1 MKTEYHYVRGLS
13 FSEAHHRWR
22 ERHSPRKHASIV
34 GTDATKTTSN
44 MPSKVKQF
52 NDLVDMA
59 PKVPTLHWR
68 LLTVVRLDRDGGRHR
83 ARVDVGPHAGRRR
96 EIVAKEAEAG
106 ESTDAGTSARARVVT
121 MSLNESLS
129 LWSFLL
135 KN

>member
-1 MKTEYHYVRGLS
+1 
-13 FSEAHHRWR
+13 
-22 ERHSPRKHASIV
+22 
-34 GTDATKTTSN
+34 

-52 NDLVDMA
+52 SDLVHMA

-68 LLTVVRLDRDGGRHR
+68 LLTVVRFDRDGGRHR